1 MTWGQTASESLAGLL
16 DAAVPPGHES
26 GLFYR
31 QARRELQRLPHLGLP
46 KDQHV
51 PGTTFHQ
58 SASFSLCQSW
68 PAALQ
73 IYSILV
79 QLNLRYKE

>member
-46 KDQHV
+46 KDQHALELL
-51 PGTTFHQ
+51 
-58 SASFSLCQSW
+58 SAKVRPFQLCQSW

-79 QLNLRYKE
+79 QLAL